1 LSEQSIANRFQTL
14 EFPEFTAGLWKQRKP
29 IFAFDGTY

>member
-1 LSEQSIANRFQTL
+1 L
-14 EFPEFTAGLWKQRKP
+14 EFPDFTAGLWKQRKP